1 MGLVSS
7 RPRHRVA
14 AAIFRSTS
22 PGVGINSTLVATIP
36 SQNTTI
42 YTDTGLALDTVY
54 YYRVYAVTPYGAFSA
69 DSANESLARTLNHPA
84 PFPENFEKSL
94 VGWNRTGTWGV
105 TTNGSHGG
113 TYCLTETNAPYAGN
127 QAAHDMVPGPMAP
140 DTSLGLTLAGEL
152 NLTNAVNPQLTFWVR
167 GHLLH
172 YSGFR
177 VQVSTDGGLN
187 WPELGAAK
195 AARR

>member
-1 MGLVSS
+1 VAVAYPFYEGFEGGLTNWL
-7 RPRHRVA
+7 HA
-14 AAIFRSTS
+14 AW
-22 PGVGINSTLVATIP
+22 V
-36 SQNTTI
+36 
-42 YTDTGLALDTVY
+42 
-54 YYRVYAVTPYGAFSA
+54 
-69 DSANESLARTLNHPA
+69 
-84 PFPENFEKSL
+84 
-94 VGWNRTGTWGV
+94 
-105 TTNGSHGG
+105 
-113 TYCLTETNAPYAGN
+113 TETNAPYAGN
-127 QAAHDMVPGPMAP
+127 QAAHDTVPGPMAP